1 MNIQN
6 LATVFGPTLLRPAD
20 KEPDKVSVEELMS
33 AGARDAMRQIA
44 ILCYILSLKQR
55 RNFGVR
61 L

>member
-1 MNIQN
+1 MTIQN

-44 ILCYILSLKQR
+44 ILVYLLSLKQR